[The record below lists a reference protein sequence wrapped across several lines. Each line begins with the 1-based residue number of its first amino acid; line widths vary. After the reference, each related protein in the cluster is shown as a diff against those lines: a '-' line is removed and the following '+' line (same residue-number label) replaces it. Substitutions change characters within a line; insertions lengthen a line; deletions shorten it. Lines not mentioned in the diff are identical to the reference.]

1 MSNEIIKIKFN
12 ELLLPTLLVA
22 MTLNISAVV
31 DSFFVA
37 SFIGESAVAAIDLLE
52 PVMMLIT
59 IIEWLFGLGG
69 QILALN
75 MKGRFDE
82 EGSNK
87 YFTVSVGST
96 IIMCIILV
104 IIAHFAVDTII
115 NFLNPPADALP
126 YLNAYAP
133 LLFLCFPVSTLLGV
147 LSQFIR
153 VDGQPNF
160 ASFLMIIATIINVVL
175 NCIFITQF
183 HMGITGVAM
192 ATFIGYVVA
201 LLFSLKYHFDP
212 KRTFRYIFSK
222 IPVGEWFKSA
232 WEMCKV
238 GFPSASSGLFQVIV
252 IFVINRILT
261 IYMGSV
267 GLVSYVACMD
277 AFLIVSIVII
287 GFIETFAS
295 IIPVYYAQN
304 DYGNIKY
311 AYNKAIRT
319 TLIFTIIFTIILWI
333 NPDIFLMLY
342 NLHTSPHVETFRWS
356 LRIFSLGLVPAV
368 FGNAFIFYYEAI
380 ERSLLSVIV
389 SVISMFIGPLIIIF
403 ALLPFIGVNSIWI
416 SFAAASVLG
425 LIVAVIGIKIIE
437 RREKEYSGMLL
448 FKEDLVPHTE
458 HFTLQGKN
466 DETEVI
472 SHLKSLECTVE
483 DYKNIET
490 IVNCIFDNNDADTI
504 MEIMVI
510 DYDDNVNVNIKDT
523 GKEGLFD
530 EIKKQVSDDENLK
543 FTNVLGFN
551 NFEYVIN
558 KKSG

>member
-1 MSNEIIKIKFN
+1 MSNEIINIKFN
-12 ELLLPTLLVA
+12 DLLLPTLLVA

-37 SFIGESAVAAIDLLE
+37 SFIGESAIAAIDILE

-59 IIEWLFGLGG
+59 IIEWLLGLGG

-75 MKGRFDE
+75 MKGSFDE

-104 IIAHFAVDTII
+104 IIAHFAGDAIL
-115 NFLNPPADALP
+115 NFLHPPADAMP
-126 YLNAYAP
+126 YLKAYAP
-133 LLFLCFPVSTLLGV
+133 ILFLCFPISTLLGV

-160 ASFLMIIATIINVVL
+160 ASFLMIIATVINAVL
-175 NCIFITQF
+175 NAIFLTQF
-183 HMGITGVAM
+183 HMGITGVAI
-192 ATFIGYVVA
+192 ATVIGYALA
-201 LLFSLKYHFDP
+201 LLFSLKYHFDS
-212 KRTFRYIFSK
+212 KRTFRYVFSK
-222 IPVGEWFKSA
+222 IPVIEWFKSV
-232 WEMCKV
+232 WRMCKV
-238 GFPSASSGLFQVIV
+238 GFPSASSGLFQVVV
-252 IFVINRILT
+252 IFIINRILT

-277 AFLIVSIVII
+277 SLLITGIVII

-311 AYNKAIRT
+311 AYNKAVRAS
-319 TLIFTIIFTIILWI
+319 LIFAIIFTIILWI
-333 NPDIFLMLY
+333 NPDLFLMLY

-356 LRIFSLGLVPAV
+356 LRIFSLSFVPAV

-389 SVISMFIGPLIIIF
+389 SVISMFIGPLVIIF
-403 ALLPFIGVNSIWI
+403 TLLPFIGVNSIWI
-416 SFAAASVLG
+416 SFTASTVLA
-425 LIVAVIGIKIIE
+425 LVVMVIGIKIIE

-448 FKEDLVPHTE
+448 FKEDLIPHTE
-458 HFTLQGKN
+458 YFTLHGKN
-466 DETEVI
+466 DETEVMG
-472 SHLKSLECTVE
+472 HLKSLECTAE
-483 DYKNIET
+483 DYKNIEA

-551 NFEYVIN
+551 NVEYVIN